1 MTTLPISART
11 SHRFDPLVEAVTEA
25 REALAEAAR
34 KMAEAEAMPEGKDR
48 SVAILEAE
56 VEHDTAKDELKAAET
71 ELAQYGAVCPTYLL
85 RVPTPRT
92 RQALTALMA
101 ALPTYPN
108 DTTMLKALSA
118 AAKDGVYGGE
128 DVLALETLVETARGR
143 GNLREQQ
150 LATEL
155 TRLAEIAGEHPAVTA
170 IRMKRT
176 DAQAK
181 YTEMNVRY
189 HLLGWEGGDLGEF
202 PARGKGDLADES
214 ILDAIPLDHYDAIAV
229 KVSALS
235 GLQGRQLGNSAGLPS

>member
-11 SHRFDPLVEAVTEA
+11 PYRFDPLVEAVTEA
-25 REALAEAAR
+25 REALADADR
-34 KMAEAEAMPEGKDR
+34 KMTEAEAMPEGKDR
-48 SVAILEAE
+48 ALAVLEAE
-56 VEHDTAKDELKAAET
+56 VDHDEAKEMLKTAET
-71 ELAQYGAVCPTYLL
+71 ALAQHGDICPTYLL

-108 DTTMLKALSA
+108 DTSMLKALSA
-118 AAKDGVYGGE
+118 AAKDGVYSGE
-128 DVLALETLVETARGR
+128 DVLALETLVEAARGR

-170 IRMKRT
+170 IRMKRA

-181 YTEMNVRY
+181 YTEMNVRF
-189 HLLGWEGGDLGEF
+189 HLMGWEGGGLGAF
-202 PARGKGDLADES
+202 PPRGKGDLADES
-214 ILDAIPLDHYDAIAV
+214 VIDTIPLDHYDAIAV
-229 KVSALS
+229 KVSELS
-235 GLQGRQLGNSAGLPS
+235 GLRGRQLGNSSGPQ